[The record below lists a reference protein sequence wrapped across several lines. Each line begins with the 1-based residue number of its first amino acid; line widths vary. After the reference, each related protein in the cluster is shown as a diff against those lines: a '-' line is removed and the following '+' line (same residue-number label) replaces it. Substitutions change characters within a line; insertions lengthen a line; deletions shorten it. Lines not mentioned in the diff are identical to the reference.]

1 MTQPRKHHF
10 LPQFYLRDFSQD
22 QRSIFQI
29 DKSTGKHY
37 SCQIK
42 DTAAIRDFHEIDADG
57 VEDPHSLEKLL
68 AKIESE
74 LADQLRAFLKD
85 GVSNTTALHE
95 VIGLLS
101 MLRMRVPAVKEH
113 IEQSLASQVR
123 ATAKILE
130 QAGEL
135 PKPPPGLEK
144 ILKVDNL
151 KICISNWKCLELMF
165 GMANNPECL
174 NIMLQMRATLYR
186 CGSDH
191 DLPPFITPKL
201 RKVAPVPDG
210 IRFDS

>member
-101 MLRMRVPAVKEH
+101 MLRMRVPFPRCSHCLFRDDQSCLLVRCFAV
-113 IEQSLASQVR
+113 A
-123 ATAKILE
+123 
-130 QAGEL
+130 
-135 PKPPPGLEK
+135 
-144 ILKVDNL
+144 
-151 KICISNWKCLELMF
+151 
-165 GMANNPECL
+165 
-174 NIMLQMRATLYR
+174 
-186 CGSDH
+186 CGS
-191 DLPPFITPKL
+191 
-201 RKVAPVPDG
+201 R
-210 IRFDS
+210 